1 MKFKVRFRPQN
12 TPDYP
17 ELSMIIDI
25 NDQDIK
31 IAGWLNDTDK
41 ERQILEEAAKLIRE
55 KLVNNDIISV
65 ERIY

>member
-17 ELSMIIDI
+17 ELSIIID
-25 NDQDIK
+25 
-31 IAGWLNDTDK
+31 LNEADLRVPKVADTIEQ
-41 ERQILEEAAKLIRE
+41 ERLEILAATRLIRD

>member
-17 ELSMIIDI
+17 ELSMVIDI
-25 NDQDIK
+25 DEKDLRVPNVPDI
-31 IAGWLNDTDK
+31 IEQ
-41 ERQILEEAAKLIRE
+41 ERLYLLAAARLIRD

>member
-17 ELSMIIDI
+17 ELSIVIDI
-25 NDQDIK
+25 NDGALHITSWIDD
-31 IAGWLNDTDK
+31 ADK
-41 ERQILEEAAKLIRE
+41 ERQIIEEAARLIRD